1 MALTSDVSLGKALE
15 NIETTYALPED
26 WAGGTITIPRT
37 GVSDGWYKQKI
48 TSKYRHEFF
57 YSEASSN
64 YIWLN
69 TGSIQVLPDGTQV
82 SSTPIIGGYVVNR
95 DSTTNETVTNQ
106 FNVYSTGAN
115 LTSSSSTTY
124 ISTAV
129 QVNQNF
135 ARLKYGD
142 TNLNNYS
149 WLTLNSEKVQ
159 LGIGSNSDY
168 SDSPT
173 LELTKSSIAF
183 TKFPLTVVD
192 ATADSHAV
200 TKKQMETAIA
210 VAKTSSKY
218 STLNPAL
225 TGVDGICTWTVTHN
239 LNDWEVIMQLRDA
252 TSNKII
258 VFADMTVIS
267 ANAIQVNIN
276 ADSVAAGTYRAVV
289 KK

>member
-37 GVSDGWYKQKI
+37 GVSNGWYKQKI

-57 YSEASSN
+57 YSEAASN
-64 YIWLN
+64 FAWLT
-69 TGSIQVLPDGTQV
+69 TGSINVLPNGTQV
-82 SSTPIIGGYVVNR
+82 SSTPIIGGYVVSH
-95 DSTTNETVTNQ
+95 DSTTNKTTTNQ
-106 FNVYSTGAN
+106 FNVNSTYAN
-115 LTSSSSTTY
+115 LASLSSTTK
-124 ISTAV
+124 ISTV
-129 QVNQNF
+129 VRVNQDS
-135 ARLKYGD
+135 ATLEYED

-159 LGIGSNSDY
+159 LGIGSNNDY

-183 TKFPLTVVD
+183 TKFPLTIVD

-210 VAKTSSKY
+210 AAKTSSKY

-225 TGVDGICTWTVTHN
+225 TGVDGVCTWTVTHN

-258 VFADMTVIS
+258 LFADMAVIS
-267 ANAIQVNIN
+267 ANAIQVSIN
-276 ADSVAAGTYRAVV
+276 ADSVAANTYRAVAI
-289 KK
+289 K